1 MYERWEYS
9 KITGEPGLRPARTG
23 LYDEEQE
30 DVEDALKEAGFT
42 IFFQVGSNEEYPGAS
57 QGIAVV
63 VYRPEDTSRLPYLV
77 HVYDLGTLVAEYQV
91 NGLYETMNFV
101 ARWTPVLDSIM
112 QTADGLPELDDE
124 EDEEDGDDGDDGDDG
139 YQ

>member
-1 MYERWEYS
+1 MATRADTS
-9 KITGEPGLRPARTG
+9 AGELGLRPGRTN

-42 IFFQVGSNEEYPGAS
+42 IFFQVGSTEEYPGES

-63 VYRPEDTSRLPYLV
+63 VYRHEDTSRLPYLV
-77 HVYDLGTLVAEYQV
+77 HVYDLGTLVAEYQIS
-91 NGLYETMNFV
+91 GMYETMNFV
-101 ARWTPVLDSIM
+101 TRWTPVMDSIM
-112 QTADGLPELDDE
+112 KTAEGLPDLDDE
-124 EDEEDGDDGDDGDDG
+124 GDEDDG

>member
-9 KITGEPGLRPARTG
+9 TINGAPGLRPGQTR

-30 DVEDALKEAGFT
+30 DVEDALKDAGFA
-42 IFFQVGSNEEYPGAS
+42 IFFQVGSNEEYPGES

-63 VYRPEDTSRLPYLV
+63 VYRHEDPSRLPYLV

-112 QTADGLPELDDE
+112 KTADGLPELDDE
-124 EDEEDGDDGDDGDDG
+124 DDEDDEDDGDDG